1 MDAVVDY
8 LPSPLDIPPSVG
20 YVQDTME
27 EIEIPVGTN
36 TEDIKVRQQIIRDF
50 YRQWKEK
57 NPTQRKYNLT

>member
-1 MDAVVDY
+1 
-8 LPSPLDIPPSVG
+8 
-20 YVQDTME
+20 ME

-57 NPTQRKYNLT
+57 NPTKGSSI